1 MVYRHWVNHPIFEA
15 VSQDMLRGNSASAPG
30 HLNEFIRRLLDDK
43 EALLEPRPIKTEGLP
58 YPEDC
63 HPKGGW
69 AWFSTDRDDWT
80 QDKPPEDFLLKK
92 VGMLTALT
100 LTQGSSYTAIGSLTG
115 LFHQPNFLEH
125 EQKLR
130 ILRLLHQVEKDSLV
144 KINGGK
150 GGELASGLCEFLD
163 GRTKPDWGHTCP
175 IGPANATTG
184 TCKNN

>member
-1 MVYRHWVNHPIFEA
+1 MVYRHWDNHPIFEA

-80 QDKPPEDFLLKK
+80 QDKPPEDFSLEKSWYANRTDPDTGKFIYSHWLP
-92 VGMLTALT
+92 
-100 LTQGSSYTAIGSLTG
+100 YWAIPSTE
-115 LFHQPNFLEH
+115 PY
-125 EQKLR
+125 
-130 ILRLLHQVEKDSLV
+130 
-144 KINGGK
+144 
-150 GGELASGLCEFLD
+150 
-163 GRTKPDWGHTCP
+163 
-175 IGPANATTG
+175 
-184 TCKNN
+184 